1 MNLDETQKQHVA
13 KWIGEGLKLA
23 EIQKRLETDLG
34 LRLTYLEVRLLL
46 DDLKLVPKNQ
56 EPAEPKKELAGK
68 PSPAPETAAT
78 QAAQPPAAPAAAT
91 GKVSVSV
98 DSLTRPGALVSGRVT
113 FTDGKTAVW
122 YLDQAGRL
130 GVAPTEQG
138 YRPSAAD
145 VQAFQVELQHE
156 LQKQGF

>member
-1 MNLDETQKQHVA
+1 MNLDDNQKQQVA

-34 LRLTYLEVRLLL
+34 IRMTYLEVRLLM
-46 DDLKLVPKNQ
+46 DDLKLMPKNQ
-56 EPAEPKKELAGK
+56 EMPESKKDLAGK
-68 PSPAPETAAT
+68 PSPAPKPAAT
-78 QAAQPPAAPAAAT
+78 KAAKPPAAPAPAT
-91 GKVSVSV
+91 GKVSVTV
-98 DSLTRPGALVSGRVT
+98 DSLTRPGAVVSGIVT
-113 FTDGKTAVW
+113 FSDGKKAVW
-122 YLDQAGRL
+122 YLDQMGRL

-145 VQAFQVELQHE
+145 VQAFQVELQNE